1 MVIVPMPGAETDIA
15 AEGRH
20 DSCKRSPFCLNL
32 LERKNEMARVTV
44 KALIASV
51 ICSVGL
57 GLASSAMA
65 QSLDKLKV
73 RLDWT
78 PWGVQAP
85 FHLAQQKGWFKQAGL
100 DVSLEDGNGSVTTV
114 QLVGSSDQFDIGH
127 AALASMMIAREKG
140 LPVKAIAVFARSSD
154 VGLLVPNGAGIKG
167 PKDLKGKKVAYTAGS
182 LEAPFIDAF
191 LAAGG
196 LKKSDVELINV
207 DASGKIGTYA
217 AGRTDAVF
225 STIPFVMPAVSQSR
239 PSEAI
244 RFADYGLHMPSFG
257 IFTTE
262 DKIKTKRE
270 AISRFASIVAG
281 TWQYIQNGHEDEAAD
296 AIIAQRPQSRL
307 DKKVLRGQIDALK
320 PFFNSPNSAGQPMG
334 VPIAADWNAAVKTLT
349 DAGLIKA
356 GHDGKEY
363 YEADMVRPEIFARV
377 QGK

>member
-1 MVIVPMPGAETDIA
+1 MFHANE
-15 AEGRH
+15 R
-20 DSCKRSPFCLNL
+20 RSTRTHSNK
-32 LERKNEMARVTV
+32 EEKMAKGIV
-44 KALIASV
+44 KAWVSTL
-51 ICSVGL
+51 ICSLGL
-57 GLASSAMA
+57 GLASTAAA
-65 QSLDKLKV
+65 QNLEKLKV

-100 DVSLEDGNGSVTTV
+100 DVTLEDGNGSVTTV
-114 QLVGSSDQFDIGH
+114 QIVGSSDQFDIGH

-140 LPVKAIAVFARSSD
+140 LPVKAIGVFARSSD
-154 VGLLVPNGAGIKG
+154 VGLLVPAGAGIKG

-196 LKKSDVELINV
+196 LKKGDLELINV

-225 STIPFVMPAVSQSR
+225 STIPFVLPAVQATR

-244 RFADYGLHMPSFG
+244 QFADYGLHMPSFG

-262 DKIKTKRE
+262 EKLKTKRE
-270 AISRFASIVAG
+270 AISKFASIVAG
-281 TWQYIQNGHEDEAAD
+281 AWQYIHDGHEDEAAD
-296 AIIAQRPQSRL
+296 AIIAQRPQARI
-307 DKKVLRGQIDALK
+307 DKKILRGQIDALK
-320 PFFNSPNSAGQPMG
+320 MFFKSPNSAGQPVG
-334 VPIAADWNAAVKTLT
+334 VPIEADWNAAVKTLT
-349 DAGLIKA
+349 DAGLIKP
-356 GHDGKEY
+356 GHAGKEY
-363 YEADMVRPEIFARV
+363 YEAGLIRPEIFTKA

>member
-1 MVIVPMPGAETDIA
+1 MFQA
-15 AEGRH
+15 
-20 DSCKRSPFCLNL
+20 KL
-32 LERKNEMARVTV
+32 
-44 KALIASV
+44 KALARIALCAAS
-51 ICSVGL
+51 L
-57 GLASSAMA
+57 AMASSAFA
-65 QSLDKLKV
+65 QNLEKLKV

-114 QLVGSSDQFDIGH
+114 QIVGSSDQFDVGH

-140 LPVKAIAVFARSSD
+140 LPVKALAVFARQSD
-154 VGLLVPNGAGIKG
+154 VGLLVPAGAGIKG

-191 LAAGG
+191 LGAGG
-196 LKKSDVELINV
+196 LKRSDVELVNV

-225 STIPFVMPAVSQSR
+225 STIPFVLPSVSQSR

-244 RFADYGLHMPSFG
+244 RFADYGLTMPSFG

-262 DKIKTKRE
+262 DKLNAKRD
-270 AISRFASIVAG
+270 AITRFTSIVAG
-281 TWQYIQNGHEDEAAD
+281 GWQYILNGHEDEAVD
-296 AIIAQRPQSRL
+296 AIVAQRPQARL
-307 DKKVLRGQIDALK
+307 DKKVLRGQIDILK
-320 PFFNSPNSAGQPMG
+320 NFFNSPNSAGQPIG
-334 VPIAADWNAAVKTLT
+334 VSVPADWAAAVKTLT
-349 DAGLIKA
+349 DVGLLKSGRDPKEFYEAGL
-356 GHDGKEY
+356 
-363 YEADMVRPEIFARV
+363 VRPEIFAKV

>member
-1 MVIVPMPGAETDIA
+1 
-15 AEGRH
+15 
-20 DSCKRSPFCLNL
+20 
-32 LERKNEMARVTV
+32 MARCVF
-44 KALIASV
+44 KALVASLV
-51 ICSVGL
+51 CCAGL
-57 GLASSAMA
+57 GVAASAVA
-65 QSLDKLKV
+65 QNVEKLKV

-114 QLVGSSDQFDIGH
+114 QIVGSSEQFDIGH

-154 VGLLVPNGAGIKG
+154 VGLLVPGGAGIKG

-196 LKKSDVELINV
+196 VKRADVELINV

-225 STIPFVMPAVSQSR
+225 STIPFVLPAVQQSR

-262 DKIKTKRE
+262 DKLKTKRDT
-270 AISRFASIVAG
+270 ISRFASIVAG
-281 TWQYIQNGHEDEAAD
+281 TWQYIRSGHEDEAVE
-296 AIIAQRPQSRL
+296 AIMAQRPQARL

-320 PFFNSPNSAGQPMG
+320 PFFSSPNSAGQPMG
-334 VPIAADWNAAVKTLT
+334 VPIEADWNAAVKTLT

-356 GHDGKEY
+356 GHEGKEY
-363 YEADMVRPEIFARV
+363 YEAGLIRPDVFAKV

>member
-1 MVIVPMPGAETDIA
+1 MLTIDVQ
-15 AEGRH
+15 
-20 DSCKRSPFCLNL
+20 
-32 LERKNEMARVTV
+32 LELTRKEKEMARGTM
-44 KALIASV
+44 KALIASL

-65 QSLDKLKV
+65 QSVEKLKV

-85 FHLAQQKGWFKQAGL
+85 FHLAQHKGWFKQAGL

-114 QLVGSSDQFDIGH
+114 QIVGSSDQFDVGH

-154 VGLLVPNGAGIKG
+154 VGLLVPANAGIKG

-196 LKKSDVELINV
+196 LKKSDLELINV

-225 STIPFVMPAVSQSR
+225 STIPFVLSAVMQSR
-239 PSEAI
+239 PSDAI

-262 DKIKTKRE
+262 EKLKAKRD
-270 AISRFASIVAG
+270 AITRFASIVAG
-281 TWQYIQNGHEDEAAD
+281 TWQYIHNGHEDEAVD
-296 AIIAQRPQSRL
+296 AIIAQRPQARL

-320 PFFNSPNSAGQPMG
+320 VFFNSPNSAGQPVG
-334 VPIAADWNAAVKTLT
+334 VPIEADWNAAVKTLT

-356 GHDGKEY
+356 GHAGKEY
-363 YEADMVRPEIFARV
+363 FEAGLVRPEIFAKV